1 MQPAQRT
8 RGLAQGGGWRGALLR
23 SGWAWDELA
32 ELLLPVGARARLCLV
47 GHEIDSASEVQL
59 GERMTAVCHK
69 GDYIKW
75 RLESDAATPSLALGL
90 NSGLGTDQNLW
101 REVLQ
106 LLLEEE
112 APLVFTSFDDA
123 DAESDAREL
132 DALEASRISEPN
144 PFFSALPELRTAKQG
159 EAENKAG
166 AAQARARTRLAKLTA
181 LLFEECFK
189 RARSGL
195 QHEDELVLAARL
207 AQIRLKYDTTM
218 PGTAP
223 ASAGANADAVG
234 RLVEHL
240 FVHGA
245 VPRAEHA
252 PTAADSPKRHRS
264 PPDAISPAP
273 DTVTTVPPDCGPL
286 HGATPLTTLHT
297 DSYCTPSDVKSTPLV
312 LTSTET
318 YPATDAK
325 LLPHTTASPPAT
337 SCARTTVAFSR
348 HCR

>member
-1 MQPAQRT
+1 MRSARLRAPRAAIRLGARCIASATESSANSSTAASGVDWLLRPTARIATGRAAARACVGTTPSADSAASRCPSRWLRT
-8 RGLAQGGGWRGALLR
+8 ARGRAYRGWGDYFTARGWAADCHSDRLLLQTLTGALSCPLTAWAALEKHGVRLSADETLELHVIGAANSMEGALLR

-132 DALEASRISEPN
+132 DALEASH
-144 PFFSALPELRTAKQG
+144 LRAQPILL
-159 EAENKAG
+159 G
-166 AAQARARTRLAKLTA
+166 AARAAHR
-181 LLFEECFK
+181 E
-189 RARSGL
+189 
-195 QHEDELVLAARL
+195 
-207 AQIRLKYDTTM
+207 
-218 PGTAP
+218 
-223 ASAGANADAVG
+223 AGRG
-234 RLVEHL
+234 
-240 FVHGA
+240 
-245 VPRAEHA
+245 
-252 PTAADSPKRHRS
+252 
-264 PPDAISPAP
+264 
-273 DTVTTVPPDCGPL
+273 
-286 HGATPLTTLHT
+286 
-297 DSYCTPSDVKSTPLV
+297 
-312 LTSTET
+312 
-318 YPATDAK
+318 
-325 LLPHTTASPPAT
+325 
-337 SCARTTVAFSR
+337 
-348 HCR
+348 

>member
-1 MQPAQRT
+1 MRSATLRAPRVAIRLGARSIASAADSSANSSAAASEIDSLLRPPRELPQAEQLRRMRRDDAERGQRSFSLPEPLAADGARPSY
-8 RGLAQGGGWRGALLR
+8 RGWGDYFTARGWDAGCHSDRLLLQTLTGALSCPLTAWAALEKHGVRLSADETLELHVIGAANSMEGALLR

-159 EAENKAG
+159 EAESK
-166 AAQARARTRLAKLTA
+166 
-181 LLFEECFK
+181 
-189 RARSGL
+189 
-195 QHEDELVLAARL
+195 
-207 AQIRLKYDTTM
+207 
-218 PGTAP
+218 
-223 ASAGANADAVG
+223 
-234 RLVEHL
+234 
-240 FVHGA
+240 
-245 VPRAEHA
+245 A
-252 PTAADSPKRHRS
+252 PTRIGYAN
-264 PPDAISPAP
+264 
-273 DTVTTVPPDCGPL
+273 
-286 HGATPLTTLHT
+286 
-297 DSYCTPSDVKSTPLV
+297 STWHVVRGRRP
-312 LTSTET
+312 
-318 YPATDAK
+318 
-325 LLPHTTASPPAT
+325 
-337 SCARTTVAFSR
+337 
-348 HCR
+348 

>member
-1 MQPAQRT
+1 MIGA
-8 RGLAQGGGWRGALLR
+8 ANSMEGALLR

-144 PFFSALPELRTAKQG
+144 PFFSALPELHRKQG
-159 EAENKAG
+159 GLSKAP
-166 AAQARARTRLAKLTA
+166 TRIGYAN
-181 LLFEECFK
+181 
-189 RARSGL
+189 S
-195 QHEDELVLAARL
+195 
-207 AQIRLKYDTTM
+207 
-218 PGTAP
+218 PGT
-223 ASAGANADAVG
+223 SCVG
-234 RLVEHL
+234 GGRRRGSLV
-240 FVHGA
+240 G
-245 VPRAEHA
+245 
-252 PTAADSPKRHRS
+252 
-264 PPDAISPAP
+264 
-273 DTVTTVPPDCGPL
+273 
-286 HGATPLTTLHT
+286 
-297 DSYCTPSDVKSTPLV
+297 
-312 LTSTET
+312 
-318 YPATDAK
+318 
-325 LLPHTTASPPAT
+325 
-337 SCARTTVAFSR
+337 
-348 HCR
+348 